1 LLIFLLAAVL
11 LFGFAASAPSPTFR
25 PTDRLEVM
33 RFFLIDPALNHMASE
48 AWTVHDTEAAGQLE
62 RALLALPPSPNGF
75 RWGAIDD
82 GAGI

>member
-1 LLIFLLAAVL
+1 
-11 LFGFAASAPSPTFR
+11 
-25 PTDRLEVM
+25 M